1 MKPILP
7 RRQFLQGCSAA
18 IAAMAGA
25 KLTNLAFA
33 KQDNP
38 SDTLVVVFLRGGWDA
53 LNVVPPMGGD
63 DRGFYEKARPDIKIQ
78 NLLQLNDQFGLHPAL
93 SPLYDLYQ
101 QIGSSCKTCDLFQ

>member
-1 MKPILP
+1 MTRTLLP

-38 SDTLVVVFLRGGWDA
+38 SDTLVVIFLRGGWDA
-53 LNVVPPMGGD
+53 LNVVPPMDGN
-63 DRGFYEKARPDIKIQ
+63 DRGFYEKSPPRSEDIQSIA
-78 NLLQLNDQFGLHPAL
+78 FE
-93 SPLYDLYQ
+93 
-101 QIGSSCKTCDLFQ
+101 